1 MMHPSCNSLARCSL
15 PLASL
20 ALALLASQ
28 SAQAATCP
36 ELLGRE
42 IPAQAIGLPTSGARV
57 TAATPVAGGSARRR
71 SAPIAMSAP
80 RFVRSI
86 PPHRQ
91 SACAWCCP
99 NNGTARR

>member
-57 TAATPVAGGSARRR
+57 TAA
-71 SAPIAMSAP
+71 
-80 RFVRSI
+80 I

>member
-57 TAATPVAGGSARRR
+57 TAATVAAGG
-71 SAPIAMSAP
+71 APQTFGAIAMSAP